1 MSHEEWKPWTAENY
15 NYLYHYALNKLSDTA
30 LIQDLIQDTFLVAL
44 ENYGRFEQRSS
55 ELTWLTAILKH
66 KIYRVYRSRAR
77 VIRNASNDY
86 ETDLLEKRY
95 GPHNLTV
102 NGPED
107 KMVNKEFTK
116 ALDIYLLSL
125 PLNWR
130 LVYEMKFVKGLHAP
144 VICAVLG
151 LTPGNYWVITHRLK
165 GSLKNW
171 YIKNWR

>member
-1 MSHEEWKPWTAENY
+1 MSHEERKPWSAENY
-15 NYLYHYALNKLSDTA
+15 NYLYHYALNKLNDTA
-30 LIQDLIQDTFLVAL
+30 LIKDLIQDTFLVAL

-66 KIYRVYRSRAR
+66 KIYRVYRSRAQA
-77 VIRNASNDY
+77 IKNGANED
-86 ETDLLEKRY
+86 EIHLLEKRY
-95 GPHNLTV
+95 GGQNFAV

-107 KMVNKEFTK
+107 KMVSKEFTK

-125 PLNWR
+125 PINWR
-130 LVYEMKFVKGLHAP
+130 LVYEMRFVKGLQAP
-144 VICAVLG
+144 VICAALG